1 MCHGKNCR
9 MLKSCGVRPK
19 ELLMGPP
26 SPSLA
31 VEQPPWRSVREAVL
45 ARDKLNCRSCGL
57 RFPAA
62 ELDVHHLVPRK
73 QGGLDDLSNLIALC
87 DQCHAARHPGL
98 QVGLARR
105 MIERWAL
112 RLAKTFDHAGELP
125 ESLEELSSA
134 LRVFGKTRLRDGQ
147 LDVILA
153 ALAGKSLLVVRPT
166 GAGKSLCFQLPAVIT
181 PGTTLVV
188 SPLKALMS
196 DQVSGL
202 TSLKIP
208 ATFINSSVGP
218 DEKELR
224 YQLLESGAW
233 KLVYCAPERFN
244 PQLVRPEEVKRVS
257 RLRPS
262 YLVIDE
268 AHCIDRWGDAF
279 RPDYALLGELR
290 QKLGNPPVLAFTAT
304 AGSATRDR
312 ILASLHAEDADR
324 FIASTDRPNIAL
336 IRYEIASFPDRRAKF
351 ICRFLDGLSEG
362 KVMIFVPTVKVGD
375 GLRRAIA
382 AQGQV
387 IPFFHAKAGTANER
401 ENILG
406 RFTGLHDPPLKAV
419 ICTNAFGMG
428 IDVPDVRA
436 VIHWQPP
443 ASVEDYLQEFGRA
456 GRDGR
461 PSVAILLHDKTPEW
475 ELRRLDFMAQRTV
488 EAAGLSG
495 ADADD
500 ALKMKLGQIRAM
512 SELARTTSC
521 FRRDL
526 ARSLSSERP
535 SRRTLSRRILDWVF
549 SEKQKVARVRACC
562 DHCDRKKI
570 HSVLTGDL
578 RPLG

>member
-1 MCHGKNCR
+1 M
-9 MLKSCGVRPK
+9 
-19 ELLMGPP
+19 
-26 SPSLA
+26 
-31 VEQPPWRSVREAVL
+31 RETVL
-45 ARDKLNCRSCGL
+45 ARDQLSCRSCGGL
-57 RFPAA
+57 FPAA

-73 QGGLDDLSNLIALC
+73 QGGLDDPSNLIALC
-87 DQCHAARHPGL
+87 DGCHAGRHPSL

-112 RLAKTFDHAGELP
+112 RLAKTFDRAGELP

-181 PGTTLVV
+181 PGTALVV

-208 ATFINSSVGP
+208 ATFINSSIGP

-224 YQLLESGAW
+224 YQMLESGAW

-244 PQLVRPEEVKRVS
+244 PQLVRPDEVRRVS

-304 AGSATRDR
+304 AGSSTRDR
-312 ILASLHAEDADR
+312 ILASLHADDADR

-336 IRYEIASFPDRRAKF
+336 VRCEVSSFPDRRARF
-351 ICRFLDGLSEG
+351 MCQFLDGLSEG

-375 GLRRAIA
+375 ALRQAIA
-382 AQGQV
+382 SQGRD
-387 IPFFHAKAGTANER
+387 IPFFHAKSGTANER

-406 RFTGLHDPPLKAV
+406 RFTGLQDPPLKAV

-428 IDVPDVRA
+428 IDVSDVRA

-461 PSVAILLHDKTPEW
+461 PSVAILLHDKSSEW

-488 EAAGLSG
+488 EAAALS
-495 ADADD
+495 ASDADD
-500 ALKMKLGQIRAM
+500 ALKLRLEQIRVM
-512 SELARTTSC
+512 SKLARAPFC
-521 FRRDL
+521 FRREL
-526 ARSLSSERP
+526 AGVLSSERSP
-535 SRRTLSRRILDWVF
+535 RRTLSRRILDWVF
-549 SEKQKVARVRACC
+549 SETQKVSRVRVCC

-570 HSVLTGDL
+570 GSILAGNL